1 MNGPNYTRP
10 FRYPAYQIVEPTLFQ
25 EMDAKSHCS
34 KFTTI
39 SCRKPQAA
47 KLEALITRLPYLNSE
62 EAKDIDN

>member
-1 MNGPNYTRP
+1 MTLIIQGHPENQ
-10 FRYPAYQIVEPTLFQ
+10 AVEPTLFQ

-62 EAKDIDN
+62 EAKGIND

>member
-1 MNGPNYTRP
+1 MNDPLIIQGHPEN
-10 FRYPAYQIVEPTLFQ
+10 PAEPTLFQ